1 MNDFAVLITSH
12 NRREVTKVCLCRL
25 LVSYRDVDCIKLKV
39 YLVDDASSD
48 GTSDAVKLQ
57 YPNVEL
63 INGCGSLYW
72 AKGMRKAWEAAV
84 AERQDWDGY
93 LWLNDDTELYPD
105 AIAKMLSANNDEK
118 IVVGEL
124 ENAKGKIV
132 YGTRPGGLF
141 TGNCVLVP
149 RKVYERLG
157 MICGDYSHAWADSDY
172 AMMAKRA
179 RIGVVSAGIVG
190 KAEGHP
196 NRPSLN
202 GLTLRERVAMLRNP
216 KGWNLHDLWLYRR
229 RNWGLVVAAFS
240 CLHLMVHV
248 IIGERQ
254 CSCMGSV
261 CRG

>member
-1 MNDFAVLITSH
+1 MVAVLITCH
-12 NRREVTKVCLCRL
+12 NRREQTLECLSLLMRQVKPNYKVF
-25 LVSYRDVDCIKLKV
+25 
-39 YLVDDASSD
+39 LVDDGSIDCTSKIVTKEFPLVRVIKGD
-48 GTSDAVKLQ
+48 GW
-57 YPNVEL
+57 
-63 INGCGSLYW
+63 LYW

-105 AIAKMLSANNDEK
+105 AIAKMLSANDDER

-124 ENAKGKIV
+124 ENAKGEIV
-132 YGTRPGGLF
+132 YGTRSGGLF

-179 RIGVVSAGIVG
+179 RISVVSAGIVG

-202 GLTLRERVAMLRNP
+202 GLTLRERVAMLRDP

-229 RNWGLVVAAFS
+229 RNLGLVVAVFS
-240 CLHLMVHV
+240 CLHLMAHV

-254 CSCMGSV
+254 CGCKGSV